1 MKVLSHTSW
10 GADRTVLLHLYR
22 SLIRSKLDYGAI
34 VYGSARKSYLAMLD
48 TVHHQGLRLALGA
61 FRTSPVESL
70 YVEADEPSLYLCRE
84 KLALQY
90 AIRLAA
96 NPSNPA
102 YKITFPPHISEDI
115 VNLYEN
121 KPNVI
126 KSFGLRIQP
135 LLTSAKINPNTIEEN
150 SVPEIPSWCI
160 RKPSVVF
167 SLHSGKKTETNPDLL
182 KLDFHE
188 LQLNY
193 ADYQHIYT
201 DGSKDKERVGCAVL
215 RENDHQTMRIP
226 DGSSIFTAEAKAID
240 LALDLVDNCNS
251 HDKFIIFSDS
261 FSVLQA
267 LNHTSSK
274 NPQIQNILQK
284 HHTISKYKTI
294 FYCWIPSHIG
304 IRNNE
309 RVDKKAKES
318 LNLEQTVF
326 KIPFNNF
333 KPFINRYIF
342 DKWQTSWNETPFNK
356 LKEIKPV
363 IKESKSVISN
373 IRREEVVLTRLR
385 IGHTRITHSWLL
397 NHDEQP
403 NCTGC
408 DVPFTV
414 KHFLLD
420 CFDFHQARRSFF
432 QVNNLHD
439 LFKDV
444 PIENIIAFLKEIKLF
459 NKI

>member
-22 SLIRSKLDYGAI
+22 SLIRSDYEAI

-70 YVEADEPSLYLCRE
+70 YGEAGEPSYYLRRE
-84 KLALQY
+84 KLALKY

-96 NPSNPA
+96 DPSSPA

-135 LLTSAKINPNTIEEN
+135 LLTSAKINPNTIEEH
-150 SVPEIPSWCI
+150 SVPEIPS
-160 RKPSVVF
+160 VLF
-167 SLHSGKKTETNPDLL
+167 SFHLGKKSETNPDLL
-182 KLDFHE
+182 KQDFHE
-188 LQLNY
+188 LQLHY
-193 ADYQHIYT
+193 ADYQHVYT
-201 DGSKDKERVGCAVL
+201 DGSKDEERVGCAVL
-215 RENDHQTMRIP
+215 RENDHKIMHIP
-226 DGSSIFTAEAKAID
+226 DGSSVFTAEAKPID

-274 NPQIQNILQK
+274 NPQIQNILLK
-284 HHTISKYKTI
+284 HTISKYKTI
-294 FYCWIPSHIG
+294 LYCWIPSHIG

-309 RVDKKAKES
+309 QVDKKAKES

-342 DKWQTSWNETPFNK
+342 DKWQTSWNERPFNK
-356 LKEIKPV
+356 LKEIKLV

-373 IRREEVVLTRLR
+373 IRREVVLTRLR

-397 NHDEQP
+397 NRDEQP

-408 DVPFTV
+408 DVPFIV
-414 KHFLLD
+414 KHFQLN
-420 CFDFHQARRSFF
+420 CFDFQQARRSFF
-432 QVNNLHD
+432 QVNNLHN

-444 PIENIIAFLKEIKLF
+444 PIENIIAFLKKIKLF